1 MSIITQTNSTS
12 EEFSHSISNFFHRF
26 HLSDAL
32 KKSNAK
38 HKKGHPVSV
47 VFSFLLASI
56 FTHGSTYRSYRKQKE
71 ELPFS
76 DKTFRNLLNDPRIHW
91 QKLQILIAKVVLA
104 FLRPLTSQDR
114 KTAFIIDDSM
124 YTRLNAQKVECAALQ
139 YDHAQKKYLK
149 GFRYLQLGWSDG
161 NSFIPVAFSLL
172 SGKRKIQSN
181 NPLGDQRTNA
191 GKRRAQAF
199 RKGTEVTVEL
209 LREALKQ
216 GVQADYV
223 LFDTWFSSP
232 KMFQEIR
239 TLQCHC
245 VAMIKRS
252 KKVHYR
258 YQGQMMDVKQIFQAN
273 KKRRGRSRYLLSVQV
288 EALVDNERLP
298 IKLVYIRN
306 RNKRNEYL
314 VLASTDTAL
323 TEDEIIQLYS
333 RRWNIEIYFK
343 MCKQYL
349 KLAKY
354 QGLSYDGIFAHTT
367 LVAVAYMILA
377 VQERESK
384 DDRTLGELFYLLLD
398 ELSEFSVAEAILQ
411 LLDLFQEAFAN
422 EYVLDETVLNNIIEQ
437 FLAKLP
443 SSVQNQLEGT
453 GTS

>member
-1 MSIITQTNSTS
+1 M
-12 EEFSHSISNFFHRF
+12 
-26 HLSDAL
+26 
-32 KKSNAK
+32 
-38 HKKGHPVSV
+38 
-47 VFSFLLASI
+47 
-56 FTHGSTYRSYRKQKE
+56 
-71 ELPFS
+71 
-76 DKTFRNLLNDPRIHW
+76 
-91 QKLQILIAKVVLA
+91 
-104 FLRPLTSQDR
+104 
-114 KTAFIIDDSM
+114 
-124 YTRLNAQKVECAALQ
+124 
-139 YDHAQKKYLK
+139 K

-172 SGKRKIQSN
+172 SGKRKIQPD
-181 NPLGDQRTNA
+181 NPIGDQRTNA

-239 TLQCHC
+239 KLSCHC

-252 KKVHYR
+252 KKVHYH

-288 EALVDNERLP
+288 EALVDHKVLP
-298 IKLVYIRN
+298 IKWVYIRN

-367 LVAVAYMILA
+367 LVAIAYMILA

-384 DDRTLGELFYLLLD
+384 DDRTIGELFYLLLD
-398 ELSEFSVAEAILQ
+398 ELSELSVAEAIMQ

-422 EYVLDETVLNNIIEQ
+422 EYVLDETVLNNIVER
-437 FLAKLP
+437 FLAKLL
-443 SSVQNQLEGT
+443 SSVQNQLKGT